1 MELTVQRQRG
11 AQAAAQVREH
21 EMTRRPAA
29 RRADTGLMLERREEF
44 VAQEESV
51 FSQKSVPLL
60 WCNLID
66 TGKYP

>member
-1 MELTVQRQRG
+1 
-11 AQAAAQVREH
+11 
-21 EMTRRPAA
+21 
-29 RRADTGLMLERREEF
+29 MLERREEF